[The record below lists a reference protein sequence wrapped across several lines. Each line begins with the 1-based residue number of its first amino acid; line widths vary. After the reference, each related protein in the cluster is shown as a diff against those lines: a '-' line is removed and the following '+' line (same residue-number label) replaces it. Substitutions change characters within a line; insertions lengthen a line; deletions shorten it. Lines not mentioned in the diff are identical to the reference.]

1 MSSRAVPIGGALMTK
16 EMRLFAGLFGL
27 GVIAIAWRLLAGL
40 GAVTALNDG
49 YPFGLWIAFDVVTGA
64 ALACGGYAVGL
75 LVYILNQ
82 GKYHPLMRPAMVTSA
97 LGYTL
102 AGVGVG
108 LDVGRWWNLWRVPLF
123 FWHWNFNSAL
133 LEVALC
139 ITAYIAVL
147 WLRLAPALLEPYT
160 SGPDSRLRRFSVKF
174 SAVVDTLA
182 VPMIVLGLVL
192 ATMHQSSLGTL
203 MLLAGSRLHVL
214 WRTPL
219 LPLMFL
225 VSCISMGYAVV
236 VFESAFSSVAFRR
249 KPEIEMLAGL
259 AGAMVPTLW
268 IVVLLRV
275 GDLVWRG
282 QLGALFAGDGRSVMA
297 ALEIVLFLVPVVML
311 ASPARRRDLG
321 NLVRA
326 AMAMIVAGA
335 LFRFDTFLVAFMPG
349 AHWAYFPSVPEMV
362 VTVGLV
368 AFEILAYVVMVKT
381 FPILAGQAAGGERQA
396 V

>member
-1 MSSRAVPIGGALMTK
+1 MSTHAAPIGGPLMT
-16 EMRLFAGLFGL
+16 RGTRVLAGLFGL

-40 GAVTALNDG
+40 GSATALNDG

-64 ALACGGYAVGL
+64 ALACGGYAVGIL
-75 LVYILNQ
+75 IYILNQ
-82 GKYHPLMRPAMVTSA
+82 GKYHPVMRSAMVTSA

-108 LDVGRWWNLWRVPLF
+108 LDVGRWWSLWRVPLF

-139 ITAYIAVL
+139 IMAYIAVL
-147 WLRLAPALLEPYT
+147 WLRLAPMLLEPYT
-160 SGPDSRLRRFSVKF
+160 SGPDSPLQRFAVKF
-174 SAVVDTLA
+174 SALIDKLS
-182 VPMIVLGLVL
+182 VPMIALGLVL

-203 MLLAGSRLHVL
+203 MLLAGSRLHIL

-225 VSCISMGYAVV
+225 ASCISMGYAVV
-236 VFESAFSSVAFRR
+236 VFESAFSSVAFKR
-249 KPEIEMLAGL
+249 KPEIDMLAGL

-282 QLGALFAGDGRSVMA
+282 QVGALFAGDGRSVMA
-297 ALEIVLFLVPVVML
+297 TLEIVFFLIPVVML
-311 ASPARRRDLG
+311 ASPAQRRDLG

-326 AMAMIVAGA
+326 AMAMIFAGA
-335 LFRFDTFLVAFMPG
+335 LLRFDTFLVAFMPG
-349 AHWAYFPSVPEMV
+349 ANWAYFPSVSEMA
-362 VTVGLV
+362 VTIGLV
-368 AFEILAYVVMVKT
+368 SFEVLAYVVIVKT
-381 FPILAGQAAGGERQA
+381 FPILSGHTLAKRQA

>member
-1 MSSRAVPIGGALMTK
+1 MSTQAAPIGGPLMT
-16 EMRLFAGLFGL
+16 RGTRVLAGLFGL
-27 GVIAIAWRLLAGL
+27 GAIAIAFRLLAGL
-40 GAVTALNDG
+40 GSATALNDG
-49 YPFGLWIAFDVVTGA
+49 FPFGLWIAFDVVTGA

-108 LDVGRWWNLWRVPLF
+108 LDVGRWWSLWRVPVF
-123 FWHWNFNSAL
+123 FWRWNFNSAL

-139 ITAYIAVL
+139 IMAYIAVL

-160 SGPDSRLRRFSVKF
+160 SGPDSPLQRFAVKF
-174 SAVVDTLA
+174 STVIDKLSI
-182 VPMIVLGLVL
+182 PMIALGLVL

-203 MLLAGSRLHVL
+203 MLLAGSRLHIL

-236 VFESAFSSVAFRR
+236 VFESAFSSVAFKR
-249 KPEIEMLAGL
+249 KPEIDMLAGL

-282 QLGALFAGDGRSVMA
+282 QIGALFAGDGRSVMA
-297 ALEIVLFLVPVVML
+297 SLEILFFLIPVVML
-311 ASPARRRDLG
+311 ASPVRRRDLG

-326 AMAMIVAGA
+326 AMAMIFAGA

-349 AHWAYFPSVPEMV
+349 AHWAYFPSVPEMA
-362 VTVGLV
+362 VTIGLV
-368 AFEILAYVVMVKT
+368 AFEVLAYVVIVKT
-381 FPILAGQAAGGERQA
+381 FPILSGHMPAQRQA